1 MTAPFR
7 TPPVLQTIAEP
18 TPDWCPTGTISA
30 LLAISNADLD
40 DLEQITRVL
49 VEAGYRPSQVEPWLD
64 QILRMARSSRE
75 SVSLP
80 TGIGALLGCFTLFT
94 VAIWAVGYAS
104 IWERL
109 A

>member
-7 TPPVLQTIAEP
+7 TPPVLMAVAEP

-30 LLAISNADLD
+30 LLAISDADLD
-40 DLEQITRVL
+40 DIEQVTRVL
-49 VEAGYRPSQVEPWLD
+49 VEAGYRPSQVTPWLD
-64 QILRMARSSRE
+64 EIIRMARASRE

-80 TGIGALLGCFTLFT
+80 AGIGGLLGCFTLFT
-94 VAIWAVGYAS
+94 AAIWAVGYS
-104 IWERL
+104 SLWERM